1 MDAVSLRLVLGRA
14 SGLRYQQL
22 RSAVEKISAQQ
33 PETGQPEINAVDAL
47 IGERAQTL
55 QSLGIGAAASAWLQA
70 PDARTLAADREWI
83 ARDRI
88 QLLDAFDPRYPPL
101 LRHLRD
107 APALLYV
114 RGEIEALS
122 LPQLAIVGSRG
133 PTLPGRLNAMRFAAE
148 LSLQGLTITSGL
160 ALGIDAAAHD
170 GALSADG
177 RTIAVLGS
185 GLDRIYPERHGRLAA
200 RIAARGALISEF
212 PRGTPPLRHH
222 FPQRNRLMSGLS
234 LGTLVVEAA
243 RDSGSL
249 ITAQFA
255 LDQGREVFAIPGSIY
270 NRLTRGCHQL
280 IRSGAKLVESTDDIF
295 EEIAISLPKQ
305 DDMSRTPAPRRVTP
319 RSATLD
325 KGHKI
330 LLDALGF
337 DPASINTLVE
347 RTGFPS
353 RSVASMLSKLEL
365 EGVIGSE
372 AGGCYVRLD
381 GRPG

>member
-22 RSAVEKISAQQ
+22 RSAVEKIS
-33 PETGQPEINAVDAL
+33 PRQPEIHAVDAL

-55 QSLGIGAAASAWLQA
+55 QALGIGAAASAWLQA

-101 LRHLRD
+101 LRQLRD

-133 PTLPGRLNAMRFAAE
+133 PTLPGRLNAKRFAAE
-148 LSLQGLTITSGL
+148 LSLQGLAITSGL

-170 GALSADG
+170 GALSAG
-177 RTIAVLGS
+177 GKTIAVLGS
-185 GLDRIYPERHGRLAA
+185 GLDRIYPERHGLLAA
-200 RIAARGALISEF
+200 RIAACGALISEF
-212 PRGTPPLRHH
+212 PRATPPLRNH

-255 LDQGREVFAIPGSIY
+255 LDQGREVFAIPGSIH

-280 IRSGAKLVESTDDIF
+280 IRSGAKLVESTGDIF

-305 DDMSRTPAPRRVTP
+305 DDMSRTPGPGRVTP
-319 RSATLD
+319 SSATLD

-353 RSVASMLSKLEL
+353 RSVASMLMKLEV